1 MNVVGGDAAVKR
13 PFVPPSAALLVG
25 VWVGILAAEAA
36 WWDGRFFTAA
46 VGAVFAAA
54 GGAAMAG
61 SARCC
66 VWRRRAFLLLV
77 GCALGCLACAVWLRG
92 FERRSGLMADAG
104 ARTWDAVVIADGTE
118 GRFGERTVVRV
129 LDGPFEG
136 CVLRV
141 GLPEGRTAPEL
152 GRRVRF
158 KAIVKRASKTE
169 RARGDARQGV
179 VGHAS
184 PWRFEEVGWTEGLLG
199 AVYRWR
205 ARCARDLAHVEGE
218 PGALLAGIGLGDRRR
233 VRGSDV
239 EADFRTL
246 GLSHALAVS
255 GTHLGIVCGLML
267 AAARGVVRNR
277 RILQGIVVVTAWVFA
292 AMTGFPI
299 SAVRACAML
308 SALALSQVAA
318 VRCDALA
325 SLSCGAAAVL
335 IVQPRAAFDVGF
347 ALSVS
352 AVGGLLAFGP
362 IVAAW
367 LGAAVP
373 GLPRAAREILA
384 AAISA
389 QVATTP
395 VSAAAF
401 GAVSVAAP
409 IANALVLPLIEPA
422 LGLVLGGACLGGWS
436 SFLGRACVFAAGVLA
451 RGATT
456 VARHLA
462 RIPGACVAVPA
473 SGACIA
479 AGVAMLGVWA
489 LWPQPTQKR
498 ARRTLLAAAALTIA
512 ATFAQLPTAGVR
524 MVVLDVGQGDAILVQ
539 SGWRTLLVDTGPDPA
554 TLRKAL
560 GRRGV
565 RRIDALVL
573 THAHDD
579 HTGGL
584 AGLRGVYRPRWIGIP
599 GVDGAER
606 DMRSAVEEALGSD
619 EGSRVRGLRQGQ
631 RFAVGRATVEVLWP
645 PKGLNRATANDT
657 SVVLHVSYGE
667 FDAVLTGDAESLV
680 QDTLKRSGWLR
691 PVEVLKV
698 PHHGSDNGLDEVA
711 TREWRPEAAV
721 ISVGAGND
729 FGHPSRRVLDMLRS
743 SGCLVYRTDLDGDV
757 AIDAQRSRWRVR
769 CTRRRSRRAAVMP
782 KAGGAASELC
792 VTIARKV
799 TTGREVAYGGHEGR
813 RSQAS
818 LSHPRQGRVLAAGR
832 GPPAACHVRSGRSL
846 AD

>member
-1 MNVVGGDAAVKR
+1 MKR

-25 VWVGILAAEAA
+25 VWIGIVAAESA
-36 WWDGRFFTAA
+36 WWNGRFFTAA
-46 VGAVFAAA
+46 VGAVFAAV

-61 SARCC
+61 SARCGVC
-66 VWRRRAFLLLV
+66 RRWVVLLV
-77 GCALGCLACAVWLRG
+77 VGVALGCLACAVWLRG
-92 FERRSGLMADAG
+92 FERRSELIADAG
-104 ARTWDAVVIADGTE
+104 ARTWDAVVIADGAE

-129 LDGPFEG
+129 LEGPLEG

-158 KAIVKRASKTE
+158 RAIVKRASETE

-179 VGHAS
+179 VGHAT

-205 ARCARDLAHVEGE
+205 ARCGRDLAHIEGD

-233 VRGSDV
+233 VHGSDV

-267 AAARGVVRNR
+267 TAARSVVRNR
-277 RILQGIVVVTAWVFA
+277 RMLQGIAVVTAWVFA

-308 SALALSQVAA
+308 SVLAVSRLAA
-318 VRCDALA
+318 VRSDALA
-325 SLSCGAAAVL
+325 SLSCGAVAVL
-335 IVQPRAAFDVGF
+335 IAQPRAAFDVGF

-352 AVGGLLAFGP
+352 AVSGLLVFGP
-362 IVAAW
+362 LVRAW
-367 LGAAVP
+367 IGAAVP
-373 GLPRAAREILA
+373 ELPRAAQEILA
-384 AAISA
+384 AAIAA
-389 QVATTP
+389 QVSTTP
-395 VSAAAF
+395 VSSAAF
-401 GAVSVAAP
+401 GSVSVAAP
-409 IANALVLPLIEPA
+409 IANAFVLPLIEPA
-422 LGLVLGGACLGGWS
+422 LGLVLGAACLGGWS
-436 SFLGRACVFAAGVLA
+436 SVLGRTWMFAAGVLA

-456 VARHLA
+456 IAQHLA
-462 RIPGACVAVPA
+462 RVP
-473 SGACIA
+473 GACIA
-479 AGVAMLGVWA
+479 VPARGACVVAVTALLGAWV
-489 LWPQPTQKR
+489 LWPQPTQKS
-498 ARRTLLAAAALTIA
+498 ARRALVAAAALTTVVA
-512 ATFAQLPTAGVR
+512 FAQLPTAGVR
-524 MVVLDVGQGDAILVQ
+524 VVVLDVGQGDAILVQ
-539 SGWRTLLVDTGPDPA
+539 SGWRTLLVDTGPNPA

-606 DMRSAVEEALGSD
+606 EMRSSVEQVLGP
-619 EGSRVRGLRQGQ
+619 EGGSRVCGLRQGQ
-631 RFAVGRATVEVLWP
+631 RFAVSRATVEVLWP
-645 PKGLNRATANDT
+645 PKGLSRAAANDT

-667 FDAVLTGDAESLV
+667 FDAVLTGDAESPAL
-680 QDTLKRSGWLR
+680 DELARTRRLS

-698 PHHGSDNGLDEVA
+698 PHHGSDNGLDEVGMQG
-711 TREWRPEAAV
+711 WRPHVAV

-729 FGHPSRRVLDMLRS
+729 FGHPSTPVLEMLRS
-743 SGCLVYRTDLDGDV
+743 SGCRVYRTDLDGDV
-757 AIDAQRSRWRVR
+757 VIDVKRSRWRVR
-769 CTRRRSRRAAVMP
+769 GTRRRSGRAAITP